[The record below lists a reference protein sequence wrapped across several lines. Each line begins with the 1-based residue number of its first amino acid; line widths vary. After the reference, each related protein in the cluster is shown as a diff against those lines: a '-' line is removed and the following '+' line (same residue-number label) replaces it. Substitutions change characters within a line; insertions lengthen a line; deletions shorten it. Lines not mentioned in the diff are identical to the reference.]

1 MACWY
6 WSVQPRPPLL
16 SSSSSSSLSRTGLS
30 NGQVRLS
37 VLTWA
42 NSRGCKG
49 KRAVSP
55 AWWGSERTQV
65 IPQIPDHRCDT
76 GPDHQKGLVWSAELG
91 GVARAP
97 PPGMHL
103 AESPPFECELRLVTF
118 FQGKITAKVRGCH
131 VQDSALRKTVT
142 SVLPGSL
149 SLVLLLLALR
159 KHASAL

>member
-42 NSRGCKG
+42 NGRGCKG
-49 KRAVSP
+49 ERAVSP

-65 IPQIPDHRCDT
+65 IPKYLTT
-76 GPDHQKGLVWSAELG
+76 GVTQVLTIRRGWCGQQSSEVSPEPHLPECTWRNPLPLSASC
-91 GVARAP
+91 AW
-97 PPGMHL
+97 
-103 AESPPFECELRLVTF
+103 
-118 FQGKITAKVRGCH
+118 
-131 VQDSALRKTVT
+131 
-142 SVLPGSL
+142 
-149 SLVLLLLALR
+149 
-159 KHASAL
+159 